1 MSPKY
6 IEKVRRANPLK
17 EVVEEYVDLHKSSST
32 LWCGRCPHPN
42 HNDSTPSFRLVKN
55 HDGWSWYC
63 GGCHCGK
70 KNLTG
75 EDKNYG
81 SDVFAFILWLNSS
94 KGWKFPDAV
103 HFLAKRANIPKEKN
117 PYSAQYKLEE
127 ARANAYHNQLT
138 KENIHYLTGRGLDL
152 CDIIEWKLGDDNGRI
167 TFPLFGRYKSVLGFI
182 KRSLNDNEP
191 KYKNSPN
198 TNWFN
203 KSAYL
208 YGLQNLDISLREIR
222 ITEGSFDVI
231 LGHKYGIKNL
241 VATLGTSFT
250 EEHIKIIKHLDMIPV
265 FIFDGDSAGQGA
277 NRRAIELCKEHNL
290 RCKVFELKDEDL
302 AEFCLR
308 KKKNL
313 EQRIK
318 NESIPSWKY
327 IIRESE
333 LLWDRE
339 IANLQRKIL
348 PKVNTVIKM
357 LTEEEKTY
365 VFPRLLEKFG
375 LIIQ

>member
-6 IEKVRRANPLK
+6 IEKIRCANPLK

-32 LWCGRCPHPN
+32 LWCGRCPHPE

-70 KNLTG
+70 KNLEG
-75 EDKNYG
+75 KDKNYG
-81 SDVFAFILWLNSS
+81 SDVFAFILWLNPS
-94 KGWKFPDAV
+94 KNWKFPDAV
-103 HFLAKRANIPKEKN
+103 RFLAKRAGIPEEKSRYN
-117 PYSAQYKLEE
+117 AQYKLEA

-138 KENIHYLTGRGLDL
+138 KENIHYLTGRGLSL
-152 CDIIEWKLGDDNGRI
+152 CDIIEWKLGNDKEKI

-208 YGLQNLDISLREIR
+208 YGLQNLDTSLREIR
-222 ITEGSFDVI
+222 ITEGTFDVI
-231 LGHKYGIKNL
+231 LGYKYGIKNL

-250 EEHIKIIKHLDMIPV
+250 EEHIKIIKHLNMTPV
-265 FIFDGDSAGQGA
+265 FIFDGDVAGQKA
-277 NRRAIELCKEHNL
+277 ARRAIELCKENKI
-290 RCKVFELKDEDL
+290 RCKIFELRDEDL

-308 KKKNL
+308 VKKDL
-313 EQRIK
+313 EERIK
-318 NESIPSWKY
+318 NESVPSWKY
-327 IIRESE
+327 LLRETE
-333 LLWDRE
+333 QEWDRE
-339 IANLQRKIL
+339 LLSLQQRLL
-348 PKVNTVIKM
+348 PNVNSVISM
-357 LTEEEKTY
+357 LTEEEKTC
-365 VFPRLLEKFG
+365 VFPRLLEKFS
-375 LIIQ
+375 LLMQ